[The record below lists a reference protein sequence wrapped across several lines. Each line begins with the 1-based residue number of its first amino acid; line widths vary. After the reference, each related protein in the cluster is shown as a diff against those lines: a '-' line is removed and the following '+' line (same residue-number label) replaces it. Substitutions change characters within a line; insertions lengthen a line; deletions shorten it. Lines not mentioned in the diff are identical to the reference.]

1 VKPTAAAL
9 HEAQQEK
16 DVETENVLTCE
27 DDHQ

>member
-16 DVETENVLTCE
+16 DVEMENVLTCE
-27 DDHQ
+27 DDH